1 MSKRESRGKTLI
13 ITEDESEESNP
24 FSFREFLRTKN
35 HVRDEDLVD
44 DRGRDEDA
52 SVWEEESAACWQNLR
67 SHPDSFTSL
76 CAEEAETSAFYDGD
90 DDVTLPTG
98 NQGTALQELREENIS
113 LRRAI
118 VELRR
123 TSDAN
128 ERRVEAL
135 EEELAQ
141 RQQQEQEEARDLD
154 NIVHSVERNLHEMT
168 KRALRAENGVSKMK
182 AELQQL
188 QEELERTRR
197 ENVKLK
203 SDERDVITAMKRN
216 ANLASDY
223 LDKTATH
230 AHSSISR
237 LLEGA
242 ESLRLVSQLLRS
254 IHKMT
259 DVTADI

>member
-52 SVWEEESAACWQNLR
+52 SVW
-67 SHPDSFTSL
+67 
-76 CAEEAETSAFYDGD
+76 
-90 DDVTLPTG
+90 
-98 NQGTALQELREENIS
+98 ELREENIS

>member
-1 MSKRESRGKTLI
+1 MSKRETRGKTLI

-35 HVRDEDLVD
+35 HDRDQDLVD
-44 DRGRDEDA
+44 DRGRHEDA
-52 SVWEEESAACWQNLR
+52 SVW
-67 SHPDSFTSL
+67 
-76 CAEEAETSAFYDGD
+76 
-90 DDVTLPTG
+90 
-98 NQGTALQELREENIS
+98 ELREENIS

-118 VELRR
+118 MELQR

-168 KRALRAENGVSKMK
+168 KRALRAENGMSKMK

-242 ESLRLVSQLLRS
+242 ESLHLVSQLLRS

>member
-1 MSKRESRGKTLI
+1 MNTNMKR
-13 ITEDESEESNP
+13 
-24 FSFREFLRTKN
+24 
-35 HVRDEDLVD
+35 VC
-44 DRGRDEDA
+44 
-52 SVWEEESAACWQNLR
+52 ACV
-67 SHPDSFTSL
+67 
-76 CAEEAETSAFYDGD
+76 C
-90 DDVTLPTG
+90 
-98 NQGTALQELREENIS
+98 
-113 LRRAI
+113 
-118 VELRR
+118 
-123 TSDAN
+123 
-128 ERRVEAL
+128 
-135 EEELAQ
+135 
-141 RQQQEQEEARDLD
+141 
-154 NIVHSVERNLHEMT
+154 
-168 KRALRAENGVSKMK
+168 
-182 AELQQL
+182 

-242 ESLRLVSQLLRS
+242 ESLHLVSQLLRS